1 MAYMNFGE
9 TGVAGVD
16 AVLEKQTVTRVTN
29 TYVWS
34 FGIDKYYEKDDV
46 ETALPGAQFKLY
58 ATSPESDGAEP
69 MEFVSVDG
77 DGTYRLAT
85 QADGAENKV
94 TLLESPNRGDY
105 RLQGFDSGDYY
116 LVEEE
121 APAGFNKLAT
131 PIRVTI
137 SSEEDTNDL
146 TKLIKVI
153 KAKQGTV
160 PADPDV
166 GTDII
171 KVLNQTGLV
180 LPSTGGFTNMF
191 ILTGATMVMSMGM
204 LLVVRRR
211 MTKIVYIKND
221 AYYEED

>member
-1 MAYMNFGE
+1 M
-9 TGVAGVD
+9 
-16 AVLEKQTVTRVTN
+16 
-29 TYVWS
+29 
-34 FGIDKYYEKDDV
+34 
-46 ETALPGAQFKLY
+46 
-58 ATSPESDGAEP
+58 
-69 MEFVSVDG
+69 
-77 DGTYRLAT
+77 
-85 QADGAENKV
+85 
-94 TLLESPNRGDY
+94 
-105 RLQGFDSGDYY
+105 
-116 LVEEE
+116 
-121 APAGFNKLAT
+121 
-131 PIRVTI
+131 
-137 SSEEDTNDL
+137 
-146 TKLIKVI
+146 
-153 KAKQGTV
+153 QGTA